1 MDTFFKRFGLW
12 TLVSLLAYY
21 LGTLFPLVGG
31 AVFALFFGMTLR
43 FFNPQSWVDF
53 DSVSKQSGQVLKLAI
68 IALGFTLSF
77 DVLVGVGA
85 QSLKVTLFTIVA
97 SLGTALWVG
106 KKLTLDKDLYTLIA
120 MGTAFCGGAAITAT
134 TPIIKARQTYM
145 SLAIGTI
152 FLYDIVAVL
161 LFPLIGH
168 LFHLTDLQFG
178 LLAGSAVNSTPSVLA
193 AALAYSVE
201 ANSFAAIVKVVRTL
215 LLVPATILLSIQ
227 FNKDTHEGTW
237 TLKKVIR
244 LVPPFI
250 LWFAA
255 ASIIATVLP
264 LPSFFVNG
272 AKLFNKLGITFGV
285 AGVGMGIDLKE
296 VRQTGVKPFL
306 VGGFAQT
313 ASLIVS
319 LICIHLFF

>member
-1 MDTFFKRFGLW
+1 MDTVFKRYGLW
-12 TLVSLLAYY
+12 TVISLLAYY
-21 LGTLFPLVGG
+21 LGNLFPLVGG

-43 FFNPQSWVDF
+43 FFNPQSLVDF
-53 DSVSKQSGQVLKLAI
+53 GSVSKQSGQVLKLAI

-85 QSLKVTLFTIVA
+85 QSLKVTLFTIAV

-106 KKLTLDKDLYTLIA
+106 KKLKLDEDLYTLIA

-152 FLYDIVAVL
+152 FLYDILAVL

-168 LFHLTDLQFG
+168 LFYLTDLQFG

-215 LLVPATILLSIQ
+215 LLVPATVVLSIQ
-227 FNKDTHEGTW
+227 FNKDSHKGAW
-237 TLKKVIR
+237 TLKKVID

-250 LWFAA
+250 FWFAV
-255 ASIIATVLP
+255 ASIIATLFP
-264 LPSFFVNG
+264 LPTSFVKG
-272 AKLFNKLGITFGV
+272 AKFFNKLGITFGV
-285 AGVGMGIDLKE
+285 AGVGMGIDLNE